1 MIVKREKL
9 KQYFE
14 KRSTRDYIF
23 YTILVFF
30 PMLQFTIFYLG
41 VNVNSILLAFK
52 SYGEDGKYYWSGF
65 DNFKTLFTNFREL
78 TLFRVGVVNSFL
90 VFLVGTVIGIVCGI
104 LFSYYIHKKAP
115 FKNFFKIMLFLPSI
129 IPSIAL
135 VVMFKQIA
143 DGAVPALFDTIGL
156 TVKGLLSNADTT
168 FGTIIFYNIWA
179 GFGVSILLY
188 VGAMGNISESVVE
201 AAKLDGAG
209 YFKELRYITIP
220 LVWETMSTF
229 IIVAVGG
236 IFVNQAN
243 IYAFYSDAAEERIF
257 TIGYWLYRET
267 VKPNG
272 YADYPML
279 SAFGLILSF
288 ITIPL
293 VYLVKYLLARRGP
306 GFEKKGRKQ

>member
-1 MIVKREKL
+1 MKKENL
-9 KQYFE
+9 KKHFE
-14 KRSTRDYIF
+14 KRRTRDAIF
-23 YTILVFF
+23 YMLLILF
-30 PMLQFTIFYLG
+30 PMLQFVIFYLG
-41 VNVNSILLAFK
+41 VNVNSIFLAFK

-65 DNFKTLFTNFREL
+65 DNFKTLFANFRDL
-78 TLFRVGVVNSFL
+78 TVFRVGVRNSL
-90 VFLVGTVIGIVCGI
+90 IVFLVGTVIGVVCGI
-104 LFSYYIHKKAP
+104 LFSYYIYKKAP
-115 FKNFFKIMLFLPSI
+115 LKNFFKIMLFLPSI

-143 DGAVPALFDTIGL
+143 DGAVPAFFDAIGQ
-156 TVKGLLSNADTT
+156 TVNGLLSNVVTT
-168 FGTIIFYNIWA
+168 FGTIIFYNIWVS
-179 GFGVSILLY
+179 FGVSILLY
-188 VGAMGNISESVVE
+188 VGAMSNISESVVE

-220 LVWETMSTF
+220 LIWETMSTF

-257 TIGYWLYRET
+257 TIGYWLYKET

-279 SAFGLILSF
+279 SAFGLLLSF

-293 VYLVKYLLARRGP
+293 VYLVKYLLARRGS